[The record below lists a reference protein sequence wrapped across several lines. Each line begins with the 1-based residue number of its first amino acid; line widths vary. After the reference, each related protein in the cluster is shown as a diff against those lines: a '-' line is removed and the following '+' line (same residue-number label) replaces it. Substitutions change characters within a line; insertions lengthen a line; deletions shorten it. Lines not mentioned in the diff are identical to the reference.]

1 MADKEKR
8 IWKESRWLRLGLVL
22 VALGAVVAILR
33 AFPPRIRTTFVFGGI
48 LMFMLWLFVDAVRT
62 KSILGQPGWTRYRF
76 HKTPGMFIFLCLD
89 YALIASVCILCLL
102 QTWGVI

>member
-1 MADKEKR
+1 MKNTS
-8 IWKESRWLRLGLVL
+8 WKKSPWLRLGLVL

-33 AFPPRIRTTFVFGGI
+33 AFPSRIRLTFVFGGL

-76 HKTPGMFIFLCLD
+76 RKTPGMFIFLCLD
-89 YALIASVCILCLL
+89 YALIAAVCILCLL
-102 QTWGVI
+102 QTWM